1 MFMRGAVDLGALRSA
16 STATAQRPAPAAG
29 SSEPAGGAGSS
40 PGGSVPTGT
49 GVVSIDV
56 TEATFQTEVLERS
69 MTTPVVID
77 FWADW
82 CQPCRQ
88 LTPILEKLAREADG
102 SWVLAK
108 VDIEANPRL
117 AQAFRV
123 QGIPL
128 VYAIF
133 GGQPVDAFNGV
144 PPEAHLRQW
153 IDGVLQVAG
162 VPGEA
167 PEDPRMMVADDALA
181 DGDLDAAELAYKK
194 ILSESPADAAA
205 EAGLAQVALLR
216 RTEGID
222 PDAALAAAADA
233 PDDIT
238 AQQLAADVE
247 VLSGRADKAY
257 KRLVDL
263 IRRTSGD
270 EREAVRRHL
279 VSLFSM
285 AGPDDPAVA
294 AARRSLAS
302 ALF

>member
-1 MFMRGAVDLGALRSA
+1 MRGAIDLGALRSA
-16 STATAQRPAPAAG
+16 STATAQRPASAAG
-29 SSEPAGGAGSS
+29 PSQPADGAGAS
-40 PGGSVPTGT
+40 PTGAS
-49 GVVSIDV
+49 VVSIDV
-56 TEATFQTEVLERS
+56 TEATFQTEVIERS
-69 MTTPVVID
+69 MTVPVVID

-88 LTPILEKLAREADG
+88 LTPVLERLVREGNG

-117 AQAFRV
+117 AAAFRV

-144 PPEAHLRQW
+144 PPEAHLREW
-153 IDGVLQVAG
+153 IDGVLQAAG
-162 VPGEA
+162 VEADA
-167 PEDPRMMVADDALA
+167 PEDTRMTVADDALA
-181 DGDLDAAELAYKK
+181 DGDLDAAEQAYKK
-194 ILSESPADAAA
+194 ILAESPADAAA
-205 EAGLAQVALLR
+205 ESGLSQIALLR

-222 PDAALAAAADA
+222 PDAALAAAAEA
-233 PDDIT
+233 PDDVA

-247 VLSGRADKAY
+247 VLSGGADKAY
-257 KRLVDL
+257 KRLVNL

-270 EREAVRRHL
+270 EREAVRKHL

>member
-1 MFMRGAVDLGALRSA
+1 MTDPRASSIFTRGAVDLGALRTG
-16 STATAQRPAPAAG
+16 STATAQRPAPAT
-29 SSEPAGGAGSS
+29 SEGGAGVP
-40 PGGSVPTGT
+40 PGGG

-88 LTPILEKLAREADG
+88 LTPILEKLAREGDG

-117 AQAFRV
+117 AAAFRV

-128 VYAIF
+128 VYAIS

-162 VPGEA
+162 VQVDGA
-167 PEDPRMMVADDALA
+167 EDPQMTVADDALA
-181 DGDLDAAELAYKK
+181 DGDLDAAEQAYKK
-194 ILSESPADAAA
+194 ILAESPADAAA
-205 EAGLAQVALLR
+205 VAGLAQVALLR

-222 PDAALAAAADA
+222 PDAALAAAAES
-233 PDDIT
+233 PDDIA

-247 VLSGRADKAY
+247 VLSGGADKAY

-270 EREAVRRHL
+270 EREAVRKHL

>member
-1 MFMRGAVDLGALRSA
+1 MTDPRASSIFMRGAVDLGALRA
-16 STATAQRPAPAAG
+16 TSTATVQRSAPTATAD
-29 SSEPAGGAGSS
+29 
-40 PGGSVPTGT
+40 GT
-49 GVVSIDV
+49 GAPPGDSGGVSIDV

-69 MTTPVVID
+69 MTIPVVID

-88 LTPILEKLAREADG
+88 LTPILEKLAREGDG
-102 SWVLAK
+102 AWVLAK

-117 AQAFRV
+117 AAAFRV

-133 GGQPVDAFNGV
+133 QGQPVDAFNGV

-153 IDGVLQVAG
+153 LDGVLQAAG
-162 VPGEA
+162 VKVDVA
-167 PEDPRMMVADDALA
+167 EDPRMLAADDALA
-181 DGDLDAAELAYKK
+181 DGDLDAAEAAYRKLLA
-194 ILSESPADAAA
+194 ESPADAAA

-216 RTEGID
+216 RTEGAD
-222 PDAALAAAADA
+222 PDAVLSAAAES
-233 PDDIT
+233 PGDIA

-247 VLSGRADKAY
+247 VLSGEAEKAY

-270 EREAVRRHL
+270 EREAVRKHL
-279 VSLFSM
+279 ISLFSM
-285 AGPDDPAVA
+285 AGPEDPAVA
-294 AARRSLAS
+294 SARRSLAS

>member
-1 MFMRGAVDLGALRSA
+1 V
-16 STATAQRPAPAAG
+16 P
-29 SSEPAGGAGSS
+29 
-40 PGGSVPTGT
+40 PGGG

-88 LTPILEKLAREADG
+88 LTPILEKLAREGDG

-117 AQAFRV
+117 AAAFRV

-128 VYAIF
+128 VYAIS

-162 VPGEA
+162 VQVDGA
-167 PEDPRMMVADDALA
+167 EDPQMTVADDALA
-181 DGDLDAAELAYKK
+181 DGDLDAAEQAYKK
-194 ILSESPADAAA
+194 ILAESPADAAA
-205 EAGLAQVALLR
+205 VAGLAQVALLR
-216 RTEGID
+216 RTDGID
-222 PDAALAAAADA
+222 PDAALAAAAES
-233 PDDIT
+233 PDDIA

-247 VLSGRADKAY
+247 VLSGGADKAY

-270 EREAVRRHL
+270 EREAVRKHL